1 MAAEAQIGGWT
12 GASRRRV
19 PRFPMQAVLDV
30 TVLRSGIPDSVPG
43 RSLNVCERGIAAVLA
58 QELVPGET
66 VAIEVQLSSVA
77 APLQTRAI
85 VRYQDKL
92 RIGLEFVGLSSL
104 QREAIRKWAQE
115 TNAEMEI
122 STSPTVV
129 MATRSVE
136 TQGENRQAFSR
147 RSPRSKKR
155 RLGMGRAIFLISIFV
170 VFGVAVF
177 WWRWNRGW
185 EELESGVNNPRTA
198 AAEMPQAQVPAEV
211 MQKLVVHRVE
221 PKYPAEARKANLQ
234 GIIALDVLVGRDGSV
249 VKMHPLNGPDVLA
262 RAAMDALRWWKFE
275 PYRVNGEPA
284 LVETTLAVEFKR

>member
-19 PRFPMQAVLDV
+19 PRFPVQAVLDV